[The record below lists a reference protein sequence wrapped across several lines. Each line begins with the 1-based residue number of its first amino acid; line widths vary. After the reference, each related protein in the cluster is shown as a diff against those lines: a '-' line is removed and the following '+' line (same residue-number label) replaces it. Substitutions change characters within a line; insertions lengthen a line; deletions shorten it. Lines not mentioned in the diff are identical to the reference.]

1 MARPSESRSHSIGGA
16 MPPGI
21 RVATGTWRGQKCRG
35 TTTGIAPFRHVPSV
49 VARAPNAG
57 PTEHIAMLENCTKL
71 TTLWMYYFCM
81 LCCSMIEHFALVRL
95 FGTKQQPTDTHTHTP
110 LSLAHLTPGGGPA
123 MGRRRA
129 GRRAGSGPGS
139 CPSTCL
145 LPFARRKV
153 THQRS
158 PR

>member
-1 MARPSESRSHSIGGA
+1 
-16 MPPGI
+16 
-21 RVATGTWRGQKCRG
+21 
-35 TTTGIAPFRHVPSV
+35 
-49 VARAPNAG
+49 
-57 PTEHIAMLENCTKL
+57 MLENCTKL

-81 LCCSMIEHFALVRL
+81 LCCSMIERFALVRL

-129 GRRAGSGPGS
+129 GLRAGGGPGPLDLS
-139 CPSTCL
+139 PSFCPAHGDPSKAA
-145 LPFARRKV
+145 PM
-153 THQRS
+153 THQRP